1 MADRRSFS
9 RKILESEPFITMSYS
24 AQLLYIHLCMH
35 ADNDGFVNAP
45 GLIRRSIGASEED
58 LQMLLKRNYLIA
70 FRSGVIVIRHWR
82 VHNYIRGDRN
92 RVTDFPE
99 EQAMLQINGSEAYEL
114 KEGAETGGSGS
125 DFKREQISEAENE
138 KRVKEERPEPCLCHV
153 HAVQETG
160 ESQPDASQMPDNDMI
175 EKDQA
180 TREKMKEESI
190 GDSGLVDADDQEQE
204 NTGKIKKIR
213 AEGNGRKKEE
223 SKPAEPAVLQVPL
236 IDGTMYDITQSE
248 IDTFSKLYPAVNVLQ
263 ELRSLV
269 GWNMTNPRR
278 RKTRSGIRSHINK
291 WLSGEQNRSRSVVG
305 RAAQGPV
312 NDYDNPFL

>member
-9 RKILESEPFITMSYS
+9 RKILESEPFITMSNS
-24 AQLLYIHLCMH
+24 AQLLYIHLCLH

-58 LQMLLKRNYLIA
+58 LQTLLKRNYLIA

-92 RVTDFPE
+92 RATDYPD

-114 KEGAETGGSGS
+114 KKGAELQGSGS
-125 DFKREQISEAENE
+125 DPKGERKPEAENE
-138 KRVKEERPEPCLCHV
+138 KNLQEEQPLSCLFQV
-153 HAVQETG
+153 HAGQETG
-160 ESQPDASQMPDNDMI
+160 ESQADASLMTDNDMT
-175 EKDQA
+175 EQNQMK
-180 TREKMKEESI
+180 REKMKEEGI
-190 GDSGLVDADDQEQE
+190 IDSDIMDAVVQE
-204 NTGKIKKIR
+204 NAGRSKKIR
-213 AEGNGRKKEE
+213 AEGKGRKKEE
-223 SKPAEPAVLQVPL
+223 PKPVEPAVLQVPL

-312 NDYDNPFL
+312 NDYDNPFA